1 MNLQNKVCVDTNY
14 KYIIIKY
21 AVIREDSHVN
31 MESLEL
37 HNLSICQQ
45 NSLSVLYSISAW
57 NLQYILQTE
66 QTYFESMSYQ
76 RLLEN
81 QILVAQY
88 DCINL

>member
-1 MNLQNKVCVDTNY
+1 MNLQSKVCVDSNY

-45 NSLSVLYSISAW
+45 NSLPVSYSISA
-57 NLQYILQTE
+57 
-66 QTYFESMSYQ
+66 
-76 RLLEN
+76 
-81 QILVAQY
+81 
-88 DCINL
+88 